1 MAGATTD
8 GVRRA
13 TVLLALAGSALL
25 FNTTE
30 NLPIGLL
37 PLIAA
42 DLDVPLPWVGWL
54 VGGYGLAV
62 AAVSLPLA
70 HWTRDVPRRWLL
82 GGVLAVLTA
91 ATLLGALTG
100 TYPVLL
106 GARIATAVA
115 QALFW
120 AVTAPVAVG
129 LFSPGVRGRVVA
141 VMSVGGS
148 LATVAGVPAGT
159 WLGQRD
165 GWRLPFLLVAAA
177 ALVTLVVVVALLPT
191 TAPEHSHGAYA
202 QAPHTGRFAALLVV
216 TAVSVTGMFTGFTYV
231 TQLLDRA
238 GLTSAAVGPL
248 LGVFGVAGIA
258 GVALVGRLVDRHPRA
273 VLAGTVGGQAVA
285 LVGLGLL
292 THRVVL
298 VALLALLGLAA
309 VPIFMITQARV
320 LHVSPGRTELG
331 FAANSAIFNV
341 GIAAGALLGGLVLS
355 SLGARAAFLAG
366 GLVTVVALAVVLA
379 EPLVTGADPDS
390 RAVSVG
396 SPDHSVAPAR

>member
-1 MAGATTD
+1 MAGTTTD
-8 GVRRA
+8 GVRRV
-13 TVLLALAGSALL
+13 TVLLALALSAFL

-70 HWTRDVPRRWLL
+70 RWTRDVPRRWLL
-82 GGVLAVLTA
+82 GGVLAVLA
-91 ATLLGALTG
+91 GATLVGALTG
-100 TYPVLL
+100 AYPVLL

-129 LFSPGVRGRVVA
+129 LFSPTVRGRVVA

-159 WLGQRD
+159 WLGQHD

-177 ALVTLVVVVALLPT
+177 ALVTLLLVVALLPT
-191 TAPEHSHGAYA
+191 TAPERSHGAYA
-202 QAPHTGRFAALLVV
+202 QAPHAGRFAVLLVV

-231 TQLLDRA
+231 TQLVA
-238 GLTSAAVGPL
+238 GRSAVTAVGAL
-248 LGVFGVAGIA
+248 LAVFGVAGIA
-258 GVALVGRLVDRHPRA
+258 GVALVGRVVDRRPRA
-273 VLAGTVGGQAVA
+273 ALAVTVGGQA
-285 LVGLGLL
+285 
-292 THRVVL
+292 
-298 VALLALLGLAA
+298 LALLGLGLFTAPGALVVLLAVLGATA
-309 VPIFMITQARV
+309 VPVFLVTQTRV
-320 LHVSPGRTELG
+320 FQVSPGRTELG
-331 FAANSAIFNV
+331 LASNSATFNV
-341 GIAAGALLGGLVLS
+341 GIAAGALLGGQVLS
-355 SLGARAAFLAG
+355 RLGVAATFVTG
-366 GLVTVVALAVVLA
+366 GLLTAVALAVALA
-379 EPLVTGADPDS
+379 EPALTG
-390 RAVSVG
+390 RRTV
-396 SPDHSVAPAR
+396 HSAAPAR